1 MTPRAL
7 RFARFEK
14 LDDFFRVGWMV
25 SKPNM
30 LHLGL
35 VYGLELKWICDCPV
49 PGGFGEYRE
58 RVYCS
63 EDAIL
68 FDEFDISSNR
78 VNETP
83 ARENADDGR
92 GPQLER
98 ATEVDC

>member
-14 LDDFFRVGWMV
+14 VEDYLRAGWMAAT
-25 SKPNM
+25 PNAVHH
-30 LHLGL
+30 HLE
-35 VYGLELKWICDCPV
+35 YGIELKWVCDCPV
-49 PGGFGEYRE
+49 PGGFKT
-58 RVYCS
+58 
-63 EDAIL
+63 
-68 FDEFDISSNR
+68 SSNR

-98 ATEVDC
+98 TAP

>member
-14 LDDFFRVGWMV
+14 VEDFLRVGWMV
-25 SKPNM
+25 SIPNAPM
-30 LHLGL
+30 HHHY
-35 VYGLELKWICDCPV
+35 YGCELKWICDCPV

-63 EDAIL
+63 
-68 FDEFDISSNR
+68 DEFDASSNR

-83 ARENADDGR
+83 AREHADDGR
-92 GPQLER
+92 RPQLER
-98 ATEVDC
+98 ATEVDR